1 MPIEINASLEQQGR
15 LGPLRQFQI
24 VNGKEIRISINS
36 KPKPQTYAVHLLA
49 LADKG
54 YLRLHIAWR
63 WLVLLIVSAF
73 ILAGYYLGK
82 AIWGYSLSSY
92 EFSFV
97 AGVSLTGLL
106 ALILFI
112 LNISRKRVFV
122 SRYAKVS
129 LFEILIS
136 NPDYRSYKSFIDSLS
151 GYLQKARRFWD
162 LKPEHQIAG
171 EMRMLRR
178 LASQGVITQGVYN
191 QAKDKLFSMSDKKSR

>member
-15 LGPLRQFQI
+15 LGPVRQFQI
-24 VNGKEIRISINS
+24 VNGKEIRITIRS

-54 YLRLHIAWR
+54 HLRLHIAWR
-63 WLVLLIVSAF
+63 WLILLTICLLS
-73 ILAGYYLGK
+73 LLGYYLGES
-82 AIWGYSLSSY
+82 IFGFSSSAY

-97 AGVSLTGLL
+97 AGFGLTGLL

-122 SRYAKVS
+122 SRYAKVN

-136 NPDYRSYKSFIDSLS
+136 NPDYRSYKSFIDTMA

-178 LASQGVITQGVYN
+178 LASQGVITQSVYD
-191 QAKDKLFSMSDKKSR
+191 QAKNKLFSLSDNKSR